1 MKTLRFKTFYSLFLE
16 GISPKDK
23 IRKYK
28 IDDPF
33 MIQFILRYG
42 DEIEWKDIKTSED
55 IENEISKN
63 LLPNILKRLRDKNHP
78 KTVLYSGDNIDVDKE
93 VNLVRQAHPEHYE
106 NIIRIR
112 KEKGD
117 DAIKEYI
124 TEIVNKDKYSVL
136 SIWWSKI
143 NENLE
148 NPVQKYLTLKPIF
161 DSTDSSKKK
170 TPKPYI
176 WSAVRNFLKS
186 IESNPYDLR
195 SLTKIYELTLSE
207 QLLNVERFKRIP
219 TGDLIWIKIPGKRE
233 DPKNFDSNVETLMGL
248 SCNIWCISG
257 KTMANTYLSG
267 DGSFYLLLDI
277 KNKKPTA
284 LMAVRMRGDKVEE
297 IRGEL
302 EGQRFDPVEMEQG
315 LLDLTKEENLDQYQ
329 VWEWIN
335 EERKNRKL
343 EVKIPKEIQDFK
355 NTVKENIFEILI
367 SKENLEDRNQLTFDF
382 FQDNEMYEQLE
393 YFADQILDILT
404 FSEKRPE
411 MGILI
416 GDLNDVK
423 EEFDDDGISSY
434 LRTVDY
440 GSDISVYDTDVSE
453 DQGNEIMLSR
463 YDLND
468 VVKKIKSNI
477 DFSDESNT
485 EIVQI
490 INDLLESGAYSNEQP
505 YSFLS
510 ALNEAIDLKDIDY
523 DIEDMHTYVV
533 YAYQD
538 GIRSGIENKI
548 YSDLLD
554 HLEDNFLII
563 SGKYP
568 DDFIFSVPVDIEDLK
583 NIITF
588 NSNDEI
594 LDILKDTLLDTFKED
609 YSEFDTDSA
618 YYNYDFDLGSAK
630 ESYRNN

>member
-106 NIIRIR
+106 NIVRIR

-124 TEIVNKDKYSVL
+124 TEIVNKDKDSVL
-136 SIWWSKI
+136 SIWWSRI
-143 NENLE
+143 NENLK

-207 QLLNVERFKRIP
+207 QLSNVERFKRIP

-233 DPKNFDSNVETLMGL
+233 DSKNFDSNVETLMGL

-355 NTVKENIFEILI
+355 NTVKENIIEILI

-463 YDLND
+463 YDLNN
-468 VVKKIKSNI
+468 VVKEIKSNI

-485 EIVQI
+485 EIIQI

-510 ALNEAIDLKDIDY
+510 ALNEEIDLKDIDY
-523 DIEDMHTYVV
+523 DIERMYEYVV

-554 HLEDNFLII
+554 HLKDNFLII

-618 YYNYDFDLGSAK
+618 HDNYDFDLESAK

>member
-124 TEIVNKDKYSVL
+124 TEIVNKDKDSVL

-143 NENLE
+143 NENLK

-207 QLLNVERFKRIP
+207 QLSNVERFKRIP

-302 EGQRFDPVEMEQG
+302 EEQRFDPVEMEQG

-463 YDLND
+463 YDLNN
-468 VVKKIKSNI
+468 VVKEIKSNI

-485 EIVQI
+485 EIIQI

-510 ALNEAIDLKDIDY
+510 ALNEEIDLKDIDY
-523 DIEDMHTYVV
+523 DIEDMYKYVV

-554 HLEDNFLII
+554 HLKDNFLII

-618 YYNYDFDLGSAK
+618 HNDYNFDLESAK

>member
-124 TEIVNKDKYSVL
+124 TDIINRDKNSVL
-136 SIWWSKI
+136 WIWWSRI
-143 NENLE
+143 NENLK

-207 QLLNVERFKRIP
+207 QLSNVERFKRIP

-302 EGQRFDPVEMEQG
+302 EEQRFDPVEMEQG

-355 NTVKENIFEILI
+355 NTVKENILEILI
-367 SKENLEDRNQLTFDF
+367 AKENLEDRNQLTFDF
-382 FQDNEMYEQLE
+382 FQANEMYEQLE

-453 DQGNEIMLSR
+453 DQGNEIMLTR
-463 YDLND
+463 YDLNN
-468 VVKKIKSNI
+468 VVEEIKSNI

-523 DIEDMHTYVV
+523 DIERMYEFVV

-538 GIRSGIENKI
+538 GIRIGIVDKI

-554 HLEDNFLII
+554 HLKDNFSII
-563 SGKYP
+563 SGKYL
-568 DDFIFSVPVDIEDLK
+568 DEFIFSVPVDIEDLK

-618 YYNYDFDLGSAK
+618 HNNYDFDLESAK

>member
-124 TEIVNKDKYSVL
+124 TEIVNKDKDSVL
-136 SIWWSKI
+136 SIWWSRI
-143 NENLE
+143 NENLK

-207 QLLNVERFKRIP
+207 QLSNVERFKRIP

-233 DPKNFDSNVETLMGL
+233 DSKNFDSNVETLMGL

-355 NTVKENIFEILI
+355 NTVKENIIEILI

-463 YDLND
+463 YDLNN
-468 VVKKIKSNI
+468 VVKEIKSNI

-485 EIVQI
+485 EIIQI

-510 ALNEAIDLKDIDY
+510 ALNEEIDLKDIDY
-523 DIEDMHTYVV
+523 DIERMYEYVV

-554 HLEDNFLII
+554 HLKDNFLII

-618 YYNYDFDLGSAK
+618 HDNYDFDLESAK

>member
-63 LLPNILKRLRDKNHP
+63 LLPNIVKRLRDKNHP

-124 TEIVNKDKYSVL
+124 TEIVNKDKDSVL

-207 QLLNVERFKRIP
+207 QLSNVERFKRIP

-355 NTVKENIFEILI
+355 NTVKENILEILI
-367 SKENLEDRNQLTFDF
+367 AKENLQDRNQLTFDF

-416 GDLNDVK
+416 GDLNDVQK
-423 EEFDDDGISSY
+423 EFDDDGISSY

-463 YDLND
+463 YDLNN
-468 VVKKIKSNI
+468 VVKEIKSNI

-485 EIVQI
+485 EIIQI

-510 ALNEAIDLKDIDY
+510 ALNEEIDLKDIDY
-523 DIEDMHTYVV
+523 DIERMYEYVV

-554 HLEDNFLII
+554 HIKDNFLII

-618 YYNYDFDLGSAK
+618 YYDYTFDLESAK

>member
-42 DEIEWKDIKTSED
+42 DEIEWNNVKTSED
-55 IENEISKN
+55 IQNEISKT
-63 LLPNILKRLRDKNHP
+63 LLPDIIQRLRNKNHP
-78 KTVLYSGDNIDVDKE
+78 KTVLYSGDNINVDKE

-106 NIIRIR
+106 NIVRIR

-124 TEIVNKDKYSVL
+124 TDIINKDKNSVL
-136 SIWWSKI
+136 SIWWSRI
-143 NENLE
+143 NENLK

-207 QLLNVERFKRIP
+207 QLSNVERFKRIP
-219 TGDLIWIKIPGKRE
+219 TGDLIWIKIPGQSE

-257 KTMANTYLSG
+257 KTMANRYLSG

-284 LMAVRMRGDKVEE
+284 LMAVRMSGDRVEE

-302 EGQRFDPVEMEQG
+302 EGQSFDPVEMEQS

-335 EERKNRKL
+335 QERAQRKL

-355 NTVKENIFEILI
+355 NSVKENILEILI
-367 SKENLEDRNQLTFDF
+367 AKENIQDRNQLKFDF
-382 FQDNEMYEQLE
+382 FQSPDKYEQLE

-416 GDLNDVK
+416 GDLNSVQ

-434 LRTVDY
+434 LRSREY
-440 GSDISVYDTDVSE
+440 GNDITVYDTYVS
-453 DQGNEIMLSR
+453 DSIGNKIMLSR

-468 VVKKIKSNI
+468 VVQEIKSNI

-490 INDLLESGAYSNEQP
+490 INNLLESDAYSNKEP

-510 ALNEAIDLKDIDY
+510 ALNGEIDLDDIDY
-523 DIEDMHTYVV
+523 SIQSMYDYVV

-538 GIRSGIENKI
+538 GIRYGIENQI
-548 YSDLLD
+548 HSDLLD
-554 HLEDNFLII
+554 HIKDNFSII
-563 SGKYP
+563 SGKYL
-568 DDFIFSVPVDIEDLK
+568 DDFILSVPVDIEDLK
-583 NIITF
+583 DIISV

-594 LDILKDTLLDTFKED
+594 LDILKDTLLDTFKD
-609 YSEFDTDSA
+609 NYSEFDTDSA
-618 YYNYDFDLGSAK
+618 YNNYDFDLESAK

>member
-1 MKTLRFKTFYSLFLE
+1 MKKLRFKTFYSLFLE

-42 DEIEWKDIKTSED
+42 DEIEWNNIKTSED
-55 IENEISKN
+55 IQNEISKT

-78 KTVLYSGDNIDVDKE
+78 KTILYSGDNINVDKE

-106 NIIRIR
+106 NIVRIR

-124 TEIVNKDKYSVL
+124 TEIVNKDKNSVL

-143 NENLE
+143 NENLK

-207 QLLNVERFKRIP
+207 QLSNVERFKRIP
-219 TGDLIWIKIPGKRE
+219 TGDLIWIKIPGQSK

-257 KTMANTYLSG
+257 KTMANRYLSG

-277 KNKKPTA
+277 TNKKPTA
-284 LMAVRMRGDKVEE
+284 LMAVRMSGDRVEE

-302 EGQRFDPVEMEQG
+302 EGQSFDPVEMEQS

-335 EERKNRKL
+335 QERSQRKL

-355 NTVKENIFEILI
+355 NTVKENILEILI
-367 SKENLEDRNQLTFDF
+367 SKENLQDRNQLKFDF
-382 FQDNEMYEQLE
+382 FQAPDKYEQLE

-416 GDLNDVK
+416 GDLNDVQ

-434 LRTVDY
+434 LHTREY
-440 GSDISVYDTDVSE
+440 GNDISVYDTYVS
-453 DQGNEIMLSR
+453 DSIGNKIMLSR
-463 YDLND
+463 YDLNN
-468 VVKKIKSNI
+468 VVEEIKSNI
-477 DFSDESNT
+477 DFSDENNAET
-485 EIVQI
+485 VQI
-490 INDLLESGAYSNEQP
+490 INNLLESGAYSNKEP

-510 ALNEAIDLKDIDY
+510 ALNEEIDLDDIDY
-523 DIEDMHTYVV
+523 SIKSMYDYVV

-538 GIRSGIENKI
+538 GIRNGIQNQI

-554 HLEDNFLII
+554 HIKDNFSII
-563 SGKYP
+563 SGKYL
-568 DDFIFSVPVDIEDLK
+568 DDFILSVPVDIEDLK
-583 NIITF
+583 DIIVV

-594 LDILKDTLLDTFKED
+594 LDILKDTLLDTFKD
-609 YSEFDTDSA
+609 NYSKFDTDSA
-618 YYNYDFDLGSAK
+618 HNNYDFDLESAK

>member
-124 TEIVNKDKYSVL
+124 TDIINKDKDSVL
-136 SIWWSKI
+136 WIWWSRI
-143 NENLE
+143 NENLK

-207 QLLNVERFKRIP
+207 QLSNVERFKRIP

-367 SKENLEDRNQLTFDF
+367 SKENLQDRNQLTFDF

-463 YDLND
+463 YDLNN
-468 VVKKIKSNI
+468 VVKEIKSNI

-485 EIVQI
+485 EIIQI

-510 ALNEAIDLKDIDY
+510 ALNEEIDLKDIDY
-523 DIEDMHTYVV
+523 DIERMYEYVV

-554 HLEDNFLII
+554 HIKDNFLII

-618 YYNYDFDLGSAK
+618 HNNYTFDLESAK